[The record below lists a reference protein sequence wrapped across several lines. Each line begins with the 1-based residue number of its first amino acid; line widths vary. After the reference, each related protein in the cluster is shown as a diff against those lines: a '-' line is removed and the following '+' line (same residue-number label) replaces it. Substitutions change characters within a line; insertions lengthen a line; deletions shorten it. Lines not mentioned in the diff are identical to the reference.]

1 MRSVWLS
8 LWRDERGFLA
18 SSETVLLGTIVIIGT
33 IAGLVTVRD
42 TVATELGDIAH
53 SLLVMDH
60 SYSYAAA
67 VTDCGTAAGSVF
79 EDQSDFCTPT
89 LSDDDP
95 PTYIGPIYIGP
106 EVAYDSGGT
115 EQP

>member
-1 MRSVWLS
+1 MRSVCLS
-8 LWRDERGFLA
+8 LWRDEHGFLA
-18 SSETVLLGTIVIIGT
+18 SSETVLLGTILIIGT
-33 IAGLVTVRD
+33 IAGLTTVRD
-42 TVATELGDIAH
+42 TIATELGDVAH

-67 VTDCGTAAGSVF
+67 ETDCGTAAGSVYLDRF
-79 EDQSDFCTPT
+79 DFCTPG

-95 PTYIGPIYIGP
+95 PVTVGPIYINPGD
-106 EVAYDSGGT
+106 AYDSGGT